1 MRLEI
6 AMIDSDKIFGIKKP
20 LPVWQTRNPAVVIR
34 HGIFSSKAPFVGL
47 QTQIDNFFLSLVSQ

>member
-1 MRLEI
+1 
-6 AMIDSDKIFGIKKP
+6 MIDSDKIFGIKKP